1 MTPPKN
7 WENKTLAK
15 LNIRNEK
22 NIMIIAIKRNKK
34 MIISPKASETILKND
49 KVIVLGKNEEIEE
62 LAEHVKH

>member
-1 MTPPKN
+1 
-7 WENKTLAK
+7 
-15 LNIRNEK
+15 
-22 NIMIIAIKRNKK
+22 